1 MPEEAEGKPVSKRRR
16 FLLDAVK
23 GGLPL
28 LASIWAGE
36 KIGAPAEP
44 APAAVEPELPK
55 PQVPADLKHELD
67 ESYEEFARSNPDYF
81 QEE

>member
-1 MPEEAEGKPVSKRRR
+1 MPEEPEAKPVSKRRR
-16 FLLDAVK
+16 FLLNAVK

-36 KIGAPAEP
+36 KIDATAKP
-44 APAAVEPELPK
+44 APATAEPELPK

-67 ESYEEFARSNPDYF
+67 ESYEDFARSNPDYF
-81 QEE
+81 EES